1 MKIALIKFAN
11 SALTKWAGL
20 TTIIGSVAVTG
31 SNAADANT
39 RFPTIVA
46 HTAEGHIMDGPRGL
60 QLITKCGPTPVD
72 PTPEGFLVY
81 QPFPHFI
88 QPTSGS
94 KMLPWLA
101 N

>member
-11 SALTKWAGL
+11 SALKKWAGL
-20 TTIIGSVAVTG
+20 TAIIGTVATTG
-31 SNAADANT
+31 ANASDAST
-39 RFPTIVA
+39 RVPTIVA
-46 HTAEGHIMDGPRGL
+46 QTAEGQIMDGPRGL
-60 QLITKCGPTPVD
+60 QLITKCGPVPID
-72 PTPEGFLVY
+72 QTPEGFLVY

-88 QPTSGS
+88 QPTSGR